1 MPRFATVERRDAVPW
16 SSERRPLRVFL
27 SGPITGLSYRGACDW
42 RTHVRARLA
51 AAAPHAECGD
61 PMRGREHLADV
72 GSIDIDSHKTGLLD
86 GHAAV
91 ARDLWDVDRCDVL
104 LMNLAGAC
112 DVSIG
117 SMVELGRASSKGK
130 FVIVVLPRDELGEQA
145 GSERNPHD
153 HLFIY
158 ELASVVVDT
167 VDEALRVVSTL

>member
-1 MPRFATVERRDAVPW
+1 MASYAAVERLEAAPVP
-16 SSERRPLRVFL
+16 SERRPLRLFL

-42 RTHVRARLA
+42 RTHVRSRLGVE
-51 AAAPHAECGD
+51 APHVECGD
-61 PMRGREHLADV
+61 PMRGRRHLADV
-72 GSIDIDSHKTGLLD
+72 ERIDTESHKNGLLD

-104 LMNLAGAC
+104 LMNLTGAC

-130 FVIVVLPRDELGEQA
+130 FVIVVLPSDELGEEA
-145 GSERNPHD
+145 GPNRNPHD
-153 HLFIY
+153 HLFIH

-167 VDEALRVVSTL
+167 VDEALYVVTTL